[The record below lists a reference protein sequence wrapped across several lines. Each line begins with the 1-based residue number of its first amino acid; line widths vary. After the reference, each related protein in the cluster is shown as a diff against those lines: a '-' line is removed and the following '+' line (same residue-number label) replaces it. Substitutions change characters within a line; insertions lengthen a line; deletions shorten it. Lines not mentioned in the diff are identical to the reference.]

1 MTLVRRTLES
11 GLVLAEHAQDEVGLT
26 RALRQIDDRL
36 SLQFRPPYY
45 VVVCQVNDNYA
56 PVIATWMDIH
66 GKPLPL
72 SSGLLE
78 KVQAAHVGAR
88 NKPLSVDEH
97 NAQRQA
103 EIEKDRANMYEALRD
118 DHRPMIERGRTQV
131 TFSEVGKR
139 RYWQREDA
147 APRSGIQQP

>member
-1 MTLVRRTLES
+1 MTLVRRTHES

-45 VVVCQVNDNYA
+45 VVVCRVNDNYA
-56 PVIATWMDIH
+56 PVIATWMDLH
-66 GKPLPL
+66 GHPLPL

-78 KVQAAHVGAR
+78 KVQSWRLDAR

-97 NAQRQA
+97 NARRQA
-103 EIEKDRANMYEALRD
+103 ELEKDRESMYEALRD
-118 DHRPMIERGRTQV
+118 DHRATIERGRTQV
-131 TFSEVGKR
+131 TFATVKKP

-147 APRSGIQQP
+147 APQSGIRRP